1 MRREGRSST
10 GPLREP
16 TRRAAPPAKR
26 LALLLGISFVIP
38 FFILFT
44 LIALD
49 VRLGEGY
56 FAYRY
61 SPIRGV
67 RTPRAFLAIVFG
79 LLACGA
85 VWMLVRN
92 RRAAGLGLFAL
103 TLALWG
109 WWIWWGPPYP
119 WTQHMFSF
127 TSPSSDGAFVVES
140 QLKVTSL
147 PMYLRT
153 FPERLK
159 TSIDEMHGTR
169 VLSNPPGMTI
179 LADIVGKRM
188 PGREALER
196 RLVERGDADAD
207 GVERIAAALRVAMF
221 LCAIWAAA
229 GGFAYALGRLFLS
242 PAAAVVFAVAV
253 TFNPCAV
260 DFAPG
265 KDPAQL
271 VTVTAMMWAWFAA
284 MNKRNHVLAAL
295 AGAILVIGATFS
307 LVHIW
312 VALAAFA
319 ATLWHDRHGT
329 LKNTIAAAIGTVV
342 VVAAVYV
349 AIAWNIPATVLAVSR
364 RWGEIQ
370 HTFAMN
376 RTVWYFIGLPIFLLF
391 LSPAVFALGGLSI
404 RRRRLNLGTKLAICT
419 IVVMLFIYVV
429 LGVTYELPRLWVAF
443 LPPLLLGLCIDRPLL
458 RGNPQ
463 TRRPRL
469 AMPLMLII
477 LTQVSFTALHWTL
490 FDVREVEYRL
500 ISQRYYH

>member
-1 MRREGRSST
+1 MSRRKTGGSST
-10 GPLREP
+10 RPLRESSRKQSRP
-16 TRRAAPPAKR
+16 TKR

-38 FFILFT
+38 FLVLFT

-67 RTPRAFLAIVFG
+67 RTPRAFVAIVIG
-79 LLACGA
+79 LLTCGA
-85 VWMLVRN
+85 IWMFVRN
-92 RRAAGLGLFAL
+92 RRSAGLGLFAL
-103 TLALWG
+103 TVALWG
-109 WWIWWGPPYP
+109 WWVWWAPPYP

-140 QLKVTSL
+140 HLKVQSL
-147 PMYLRT
+147 PVYLRS

-159 TSIDEMHGTR
+159 TSIDDMHGTR

-179 LADIVGKRM
+179 LADIIAKQM

-207 GVERIAAALRVAMF
+207 GVRPIAAALRVAMA

-229 GGFAYALGRLFLS
+229 GVFAYTLGRLFLS
-242 PAAAVVFAVAV
+242 PAGAVVFAVAAI
-253 TFNPCAV
+253 FNPCAV

-284 MNKRNHVLAAL
+284 MKKGNHLLAAL
-295 AGAILVIGATFS
+295 AGAILVIGSTFS

-312 VALAAFA
+312 VALATFA
-319 ATLWHDRHGT
+319 ATRWHDRRDIV
-329 LKNTIAAAIGTVV
+329 KNTIAAGVGAAFVIIATYLAIG
-342 VVAAVYV
+342 
-349 AIAWNIPATVLAVSR
+349 WNIPGTLLAVSR

-370 HTFAMN
+370 HTFTMN
-376 RTVWYFIGLPIFLLF
+376 RTIWYLIGLPIFLLF
-391 LSPAVFALGGLSI
+391 LSPAVFALGGCPSD
-404 RRRRLNLGTKLAICT
+404 
-419 IVVMLFIYVV
+419 
-429 LGVTYELPRLWVAF
+429 VA
-443 LPPLLLGLCIDRPLL
+443 D
-458 RGNPQ
+458 
-463 TRRPRL
+463 
-469 AMPLMLII
+469 
-477 LTQVSFTALHWTL
+477 
-490 FDVREVEYRL
+490 
-500 ISQRYYH
+500 